1 MSYDNIVFIV
11 IIFDNW
17 RVTRSL
23 VSYDVKVVPKI
34 SWTIYWRVTRSLVS
48 YDPINCLSS
57 EVSNIEGSPN
67 RWWVTTYL
75 LSLSV
80 IEFSYWRVTRSL
92 VSYDNIVFI
101 VIIFDN
107 WRVTRSLVSYD
118 ASVSLR
124 QYSAE
129 NWRVT
134 RSLVSYDDQYQPWIL
149 FINWRVTRSLVSYDY
164 LGPCLWGQD

>member
-1 MSYDNIVFIV
+1 MDFIEGSPDRWWV
-11 IIFDNW
+11 TTSSKNRQLRIHYW

-57 EVSNIEGSPN
+57 EVSNIEGSPD

-134 RSLVSYDDQYQPWIL
+134 RSLVSYD
-149 FINWRVTRSLVSYDY
+149 Y